1 MKIRRLSAAIAAVA
15 GGALLFSACS
25 SPLGGD
31 ETEGGSGDDG
41 SVMADGPCKA
51 DLGDV
56 TTADGDIKV
65 ANEQELFA
73 YNGLTADTYSTYN
86 SAILDRM
93 LGSFYYFGTDG
104 TVCHDDAWGSYEA
117 KSPTEIQ
124 YTISDEATWSDGTPV
139 NYADYLLAWATQAI
153 TKDITVTD
161 DASEEPLFN
170 QVGGLTLG
178 DYVPAGPEAD
188 SADAKQFTYNYERV
202 NADWEILVDT
212 ALPAHVVADQI
223 GVSTE
228 ELVDAIHNLDGD
240 VLKDAAKFW
249 NEGWLLEKPGELPDP
264 ALTPSSGPYMFA
276 EGGWSAG
283 QSVTLTANPDY
294 WGPAPASKTLTFRQ
308 IASDG
313 QIQALQNGDL
323 DVIQPNGPTV
333 DTISKIEDLGDS
345 VNLET
350 GQTLIWEHL
359 DFNFGDSSAFADSN
373 GGLAA
378 REAFALCVPRQK
390 IVDDLIK
397 PIDSTAVVMNARE
410 VFPFQDTYEEVT
422 SAAYDGRYDA
432 VDIDA
437 AKAKFAESGLEEGT
451 EIRIGYLD
459 PNPRRTD
466 TVSAI
471 KASCDQAGFE
481 IVDAGSP
488 TFFDKELGNGD
499 YEVALF
505 AWAGSGQIT
514 SGENIYATTG
524 GQNFGGYS
532 NETVDA
538 AWKTLSQSTDPAVHT
553 EQRKVVEKEL
563 WDTLFGI
570 PLYAHPGVVASSSSV
585 NNVRAT
591 ATQGG
596 VVWNAEQWA
605 RAE

>member
-15 GGALLFSACS
+15 SGALLFSACS
-25 SPLGGD
+25 SPLGGEETTG
-31 ETEGGSGDDG
+31 ETESG
-41 SVMADGPCKA
+41 SVEADGPCKA

-73 YNGLTADTYSTYN
+73 YNGLTTDTYSVYN
-86 SAILDRM
+86 AAILDRM
-93 LGSFYYFGTDG
+93 QGGFYYFGTDG
-104 TVCHDDAWGSYEA
+104 TICHDDAWGAYEA
-117 KSPTEIQ
+117 LSPTEIQ
-124 YTISDEATWSDGTPV
+124 YTLSDEATWSDGTPIT
-139 NYADYLLAWATQAI
+139 YADYLLDWATQAL
-153 TKDITVTD
+153 TKDVAVSD
-161 DASEEPLFN
+161 DATEEPLFN
-170 QVGGLTLG
+170 HVSGLTLG

-188 SADAKQFTYNYERV
+188 AADAKQFTYNYERV
-202 NADWEILVDT
+202 NADWEILVQS
-212 ALPAHVVADQI
+212 ALPAHVVAEEI

-228 ELVDAIHNLDGD
+228 ELVEAIKDLDAD
-240 VLKDAAKFW
+240 VLKDAAEFW
-249 NEGWLLEKPGELPDP
+249 NEGWLLDKPGELPDP

-294 WGPAPASKTLTFRQ
+294 WGPAPATETLTFRQ

-323 DVIQPNGPTV
+323 DVIQPNGPVV
-333 DTISKIEDLGDS
+333 DTITQLEALGDS

-359 DFNFGDSSAFADSN
+359 DFNFREGSVFAEDA

-397 PIDSTAVVMNARE
+397 PIDSTAVVMNGRE

-422 SAAYDGRYDA
+422 AESYDGRYDEA
-432 VDIDA
+432 DIEA
-437 AKAKFAESGLEEGT
+437 AQGKFAESGLEEGT
-451 EIRIGYLD
+451 EIRVGYLD
-459 PNPRRTD
+459 GNPRRTD
-466 TVSAI
+466 TVAAI
-471 KASCDQAGFE
+471 KASCDEVGFE
-481 IVDAGSP
+481 IVDSGSP
-488 TFFDKELGNGD
+488 TFFDEELGNGD

-514 SGENIYATTG
+514 SGENIYSTPG
-524 GQNFGGYS
+524 GQNYGEYS

-538 AWKTLSQSTDPAVHT
+538 AWKTLTESTDPAVHT
-553 EQRKVVEKEL
+553 EQVKIIEKEL
-563 WDTLFGI
+563 WDTLFGL

-585 NNVRAT
+585 DNVRAT

-596 VVWNAEQWA
+596 VSWNADQWA

>member
-15 GGALLFSACS
+15 SGALLFSACS
-25 SPLGGD
+25 SPLGGEETTG
-31 ETEGGSGDDG
+31 ETEGGS
-41 SVMADGPCKA
+41 VEADGPCKA

-73 YNGLTADTYSTYN
+73 YNGLTSDTYSTYN

-93 LGSFYYFGTDG
+93 QGSFYYFGTDG
-104 TVCHDDAWGSYEA
+104 TICHDDAWGSYEA
-117 KSPTEIQ
+117 LSPTEIQ
-124 YTISDEATWSDGTPV
+124 YTLSDEATWSDGTPIT
-139 NYADYLLAWATQAI
+139 YADYLLDWATQAI
-153 TKDITVTD
+153 TKDVAVSD
-161 DASEEPLFN
+161 DATEEPLFN
-170 QVGGLTLG
+170 HVSGLTLG
-178 DYVPAGPEAD
+178 DYVPEGPEAD

-202 NADWEILVDT
+202 NADWEILVST
-212 ALPAHVVADQI
+212 ALPAHVVAEQI
-223 GVSTE
+223 GVTTE
-228 ELVDAIHNLDGD
+228 ELVDAIHNLDAD
-240 VLKDAAKFW
+240 VLEDAAEFW
-249 NEGWLLEKPGELPDP
+249 NEGWLLDKPGELPDP

-294 WGPAPASKTLTFRQ
+294 WGPAPATETLTFRQ
-308 IASDG
+308 IAADG

-323 DVIQPNGPTV
+323 DVIQPNGPVV
-333 DTISKIEDLGDS
+333 DTVTQLEALGDS

-359 DFNFGDSSAFADSN
+359 DFNFREGSAFADDA

-410 VFPFQDTYEEVT
+410 VFPFQDSYEEVT
-422 SAAYDGRYDA
+422 SASYDGRYDE
-432 VDIDA
+432 VDVEA
-437 AKAKFAESGLEEGT
+437 AQAKFAESGLEEGT

-459 PNPRRTD
+459 GNPRRTD
-466 TVSAI
+466 TVAAI
-471 KASCDQAGFE
+471 KASCDEVGFD
-481 IVDAGSP
+481 IVDSGSP
-488 TFFDKELGNGD
+488 TFFDEELGNGD

-514 SGENIYATTG
+514 SGENIYSTPG
-524 GQNFGGYS
+524 GQNYGEYS
-532 NETVDA
+532 NETVDD
-538 AWKTLSQSTDPAVHT
+538 AWKTLTESTDPAVHT
-553 EQRKVVEKEL
+553 EQVKTIEKEL

-596 VVWNAEQWA
+596 VSWNAEQWA